1 MGNFKKFDIGF
12 DLSLINR
19 IHLTFD
25 YYNEETSDALFEVP
39 LSMTTGMSTVY
50 QNIGAIR
57 NRGIEASINASV
69 INNNNLTW
77 NIYANM
83 TWNKNK
89 IIKLSTDEPIEYTYQ
104 IIEEGRPYR
113 QFYMKEYAGV
123 DRENGKPLWYLNE
136 EGNETTSDY
145 NAAAKRYVGDADP
158 KVLGGFGTNLSWKG
172 FDFNMNFTYRLGEKF
187 SIPELHSPDL
197 VWPIVLR

>member
-1 MGNFKKFDIGF
+1 MGNFKKFDIG
-12 DLSLINR
+12 LIILINR

-50 QNIGAIR
+50 QKILVQIR

-123 DRENGKPLWYLNE
+123 DREMVNHYG
-136 EGNETTSDY
+136 
-145 NAAAKRYVGDADP
+145 
-158 KVLGGFGTNLSWKG
+158 
-172 FDFNMNFTYRLGEKF
+172 
-187 SIPELHSPDL
+187 I
-197 VWPIVLR
+197 